1 MRRYNINSDWKF
13 RKGDGSPAAVVTLPH
28 IWDIRGGQN
37 GNGGYVGV
45 CVYEKQIEMSDDW
58 KDRDIYL
65 EIGAAGSVAEVV
77 VNGQPVGTHK
87 GGYSLFRF
95 NITKWMRPGQCN
107 RIEVRVDN
115 SVRDDVYPIAADYT
129 FFGGIYR
136 DVNLVVADAS
146 RFSLD
151 DDGSEGIYIIPEI
164 TGGGRGRVRV
174 YSVVD
179 EPEGCEVCCQVL
191 DQDGELC
198 AKATVKAG
206 KEPAELFIGQ
216 PVLWNGR
223 SGAYQYTLSADL
235 LKNGRWMEKRMIRF
249 GFRSIRLSA
258 ESGFQLN
265 GERLFLRGV
274 GRHQDREDRG
284 WAISREDMEE
294 DMALLKEIG
303 ANTVRLAHYQHAPY
317 FYELC
322 DREGLAVWAEIPF
335 ISRLSDS
342 AAARENALLQLTE
355 LIKQNYNHPSICFW
369 GIGND
374 VTMFG
379 AEDWVEEALREMNAL
394 AKCLDPGRITVCSHM
409 MTLAEDSPLSAITD
423 GIGYNVYYG
432 WYVGECSDMGV
443 WLDEL
448 QQKQVPVPIA
458 ISEYGADGILTYQTG
473 SPTRGDYSESYQSL
487 YHEEMLAIIREH
499 PLVWASYV
507 WNLCDFASVNRKEG
521 GVSGRNN
528 KGLVTYDRKTRKDA
542 FYLYKAEWSGEP
554 VVHITGKR
562 YKRRAESRNT
572 IRVYSNAED
581 VELFVNS
588 KSMGAMCKDC
598 HIFWLDGVVLLPGK
612 NDILVKTER
621 GDYDDVI
628 LYGEPADEPSYLF
641 RQDRNAEMRE
651 VATEYRVRNGYH
663 SVYDTLDEILDNP
676 EAKKVLEE
684 EAGADVL
691 SRPLLHTLGALPLE
705 SIARKSGG
713 LIRNEWVVRLN
724 ERLTKVKKLQE

>member
-28 IWDIRGGQN
+28 VWDIRGGQN
-37 GNGGYVGV
+37 GNGGYVGT

-58 KDRDIYL
+58 KGKDIYL

-77 VNGQPVGTHK
+77 VNGHSAGTHK

-95 NITKWMRPGQCN
+95 NITEWMRQGQYN

-115 SVRDDVYPIAADYT
+115 SVRSDVYPIAADYT

-136 DVNLVVADAS
+136 DVNLVLADAS

-151 DDGSEGIYIIPEI
+151 DDGSEGIYIVPEI
-164 TGGGRGRVRV
+164 MGGGKGRIRV
-174 YSVVD
+174 YSMVD

-191 DQDGELC
+191 DQEGKLC
-198 AKATVKAG
+198 AKTTVKAG
-206 KEPAELFIGQ
+206 GEPAELIVER

-223 SGAYQYTLSADL
+223 GHAYQYTLSAEL
-235 LKNGRWMEKRMIRF
+235 LKDGTWMEKRMIRF
-249 GFRSIRLSA
+249 GFRSISLSG
-258 ESGFQLN
+258 ENGFQLN
-265 GERLFLRGV
+265 GERLFLHGV

-284 WAISREDMEE
+284 WAVSREDMEE
-294 DMALLKEIG
+294 DMALIKEIG
-303 ANTVRLAHYQHAPY
+303 ANTVRLAHYQHDPY

-322 DREGLAVWAEIPF
+322 DREGLVVWAEIPF

-342 AAARENALLQLTE
+342 AAARENALMQLTE

-379 AEDWVEEALREMNAL
+379 AEAWLEAALQEMNAL
-394 AKCLDPGRITVCSHM
+394 AKRLDPGRLTVCSQM
-409 MTLAEDSPLSAITD
+409 MTLAEDSPLSTITD

-432 WYVGECSDMGV
+432 WYVGECSDMGK

-448 QQKQVPVPIA
+448 QRKQVTVPIA
-458 ISEYGADGILTYQTG
+458 ISEYGADGILTYQTS

-487 YHEEMLAIIREH
+487 YHEEMLAIIRDH
-499 PLVWASYV
+499 PRLWASYV

-528 KGLVTYDRKTRKDA
+528 KGLVTYDRRTRKDA
-542 FYLYKAEWSGEP
+542 FYLYKAEWSDEP

-562 YKRRAESRNT
+562 YKRRAESSIT

-588 KSMGAMCKDC
+588 KSMGAMCKNS
-598 HIFWLDGVVLLPGK
+598 HIFWLEGVVLLPGK

-628 LYGEPADEPSYLF
+628 LYGEQMDEPSYLF
-641 RQDRNAEMRE
+641 RQDRNMEMRE

-663 SVYDTLDEILDNP
+663 SVYDTLDEILENP
-676 EAKKVLEE
+676 EAKRVLEE
-684 EAGADVL
+684 EAGADAL
-691 SRPLLHTLGALPLE
+691 SQPLLHTLGALPLE

-713 LIRNEWVVRLN
+713 LIRKEWVVRLN

>member
-28 IWDIRGGQN
+28 VWDIRGGQN
-37 GNGGYVGV
+37 GNGGYVGT

-58 KDRDIYL
+58 KGKDIYL

-77 VNGQPVGTHK
+77 VNGHSAGTHK

-95 NITKWMRPGQCN
+95 NITEWMRQGQYN

-115 SVRDDVYPIAADYT
+115 SVRSDVYPIAADYT

-136 DVNLVVADAS
+136 DVNLVLADAS

-151 DDGSEGIYIIPEI
+151 DDGSEGIYIVPEI
-164 TGGGRGRVRV
+164 MGGGKGRIRV
-174 YSVVD
+174 YSMVD

-191 DQDGELC
+191 DQEGKLC
-198 AKATVKAG
+198 AKTTVKAG
-206 KEPAELFIGQ
+206 GEPAELIVER

-223 SGAYQYTLSADL
+223 GHAYQYTLSAEL
-235 LKNGRWMEKRMIRF
+235 LKDGTWMEKRMIRF
-249 GFRSIRLSA
+249 GFRSISLSG
-258 ESGFQLN
+258 ENGFQLN
-265 GERLFLRGV
+265 GERLFLHGV

-284 WAISREDMEE
+284 WAVSREDMEE
-294 DMALLKEIG
+294 DMALIKEIG
-303 ANTVRLAHYQHAPY
+303 ANTVRLAHYQHDPY

-322 DREGLAVWAEIPF
+322 DREGLVVWAEIPF

-342 AAARENALLQLTE
+342 AAARENALMQLTE

-379 AEDWVEEALREMNAL
+379 AEAWLEAALQEMNAL
-394 AKCLDPGRITVCSHM
+394 AKRLDPGRLTVCSQM
-409 MTLAEDSPLSAITD
+409 MTLAEDSPLSTITD

-432 WYVGECSDMGV
+432 WYVGECSDMGK

-448 QQKQVPVPIA
+448 QRKQVTVPIA
-458 ISEYGADGILTYQTG
+458 ISEYGADGILTYQTS

-487 YHEEMLAIIREH
+487 YHEEMLAIIRDH
-499 PLVWASYV
+499 PRLWASYV

-528 KGLVTYDRKTRKDA
+528 KGLVTYDRRTRKDA
-542 FYLYKAEWSGEP
+542 FYLYKAEWSDEP

-562 YKRRAESRNT
+562 YKRRAESSIT
-572 IRVYSNAED
+572 IRVYTNAED

-588 KSMGAMCKDC
+588 KSMGAMCKNS
-598 HIFWLDGVVLLPGK
+598 HIFWLEGVVLLPGK

-628 LYGEPADEPSYLF
+628 LYGEQMDEPSYLF
-641 RQDRNAEMRE
+641 RQDRNMEMRE

-663 SVYDTLDEILDNP
+663 SVYDTLDEILENP
-676 EAKKVLEE
+676 EAKRVLEE
-684 EAGADVL
+684 EAGADAL
-691 SRPLLHTLGALPLE
+691 SQPLLHTLGALPLE

-713 LIRNEWVVRLN
+713 LIRKEWVVRLN

>member
-1 MRRYNINSDWKF
+1 
-13 RKGDGSPAAVVTLPH
+13 
-28 IWDIRGGQN
+28 
-37 GNGGYVGV
+37 
-45 CVYEKQIEMSDDW
+45 
-58 KDRDIYL
+58 
-65 EIGAAGSVAEVV
+65 
-77 VNGQPVGTHK
+77 
-87 GGYSLFRF
+87 
-95 NITKWMRPGQCN
+95 
-107 RIEVRVDN
+107 
-115 SVRDDVYPIAADYT
+115 
-129 FFGGIYR
+129 
-136 DVNLVVADAS
+136 
-146 RFSLD
+146 
-151 DDGSEGIYIIPEI
+151 
-164 TGGGRGRVRV
+164 
-174 YSVVD
+174 
-179 EPEGCEVCCQVL
+179 
-191 DQDGELC
+191 
-198 AKATVKAG
+198 
-206 KEPAELFIGQ
+206 
-216 PVLWNGR
+216 
-223 SGAYQYTLSADL
+223 
-235 LKNGRWMEKRMIRF
+235 
-249 GFRSIRLSA
+249 
-258 ESGFQLN
+258 
-265 GERLFLRGV
+265 
-274 GRHQDREDRG
+274 
-284 WAISREDMEE
+284 
-294 DMALLKEIG
+294 
-303 ANTVRLAHYQHAPY
+303 
-317 FYELC
+317 
-322 DREGLAVWAEIPF
+322 
-335 ISRLSDS
+335 
-342 AAARENALLQLTE
+342 
-355 LIKQNYNHPSICFW
+355 
-369 GIGND
+369 
-374 VTMFG
+374 
-379 AEDWVEEALREMNAL
+379 
-394 AKCLDPGRITVCSHM
+394 
-409 MTLAEDSPLSAITD
+409 
-423 GIGYNVYYG
+423 
-432 WYVGECSDMGV
+432 MGV

-691 SRPLLHTLGALPLE
+691 NRPLLHTLGALPLE

>member
-28 IWDIRGGQN
+28 VWDIRGGQN
-37 GNGGYVGV
+37 GNGGYVGT

-58 KDRDIYL
+58 KGKDIYL

-77 VNGQPVGTHK
+77 VNGHSAGTHK

-95 NITKWMRPGQCN
+95 NITEWMRQGQYN

-115 SVRDDVYPIAADYT
+115 SVRSDVYPIAADYT

-136 DVNLVVADAS
+136 DVNLVLADAS

-151 DDGSEGIYIIPEI
+151 DDGSEGIYIVPEI
-164 TGGGRGRVRV
+164 MGGGKGRIRV
-174 YSVVD
+174 YSMVD

-191 DQDGELC
+191 DQEGKLC
-198 AKATVKAG
+198 AKTTVKADG
-206 KEPAELFIGQ
+206 EPAELNVER

-223 SGAYQYTLSADL
+223 GHAYQYTLSAEL
-235 LKNGRWMEKRMIRF
+235 LKDGTWMEKRMIRF
-249 GFRSIRLSA
+249 GFRSISLSG
-258 ESGFQLN
+258 ENGFQLN
-265 GERLFLRGV
+265 GERLFLHGV

-284 WAISREDMEE
+284 WAVSREDMEE
-294 DMALLKEIG
+294 DMALIKEIG
-303 ANTVRLAHYQHAPY
+303 ANTVRLAHYQHDPY

-322 DREGLAVWAEIPF
+322 DREGLVVWAEIPF

-342 AAARENALLQLTE
+342 AAARENALMQLTE

-379 AEDWVEEALREMNAL
+379 AEAWLEAALQEMNAL
-394 AKCLDPGRITVCSHM
+394 AKRLDPGRLTVCSQM
-409 MTLAEDSPLSAITD
+409 MTLAEDSPLSTITD

-432 WYVGECSDMGV
+432 WYVGECSDMGK

-448 QQKQVPVPIA
+448 QRKQVTVPIA
-458 ISEYGADGILTYQTG
+458 ISEYGADGILTYQTS

-487 YHEEMLAIIREH
+487 YHEEMLAIIRDH
-499 PLVWASYV
+499 PRLWASYV

-528 KGLVTYDRKTRKDA
+528 KGLVTYDRRTRKDA
-542 FYLYKAEWSGEP
+542 FYLYKAEWSDEP

-562 YKRRAESRNT
+562 YKRRAESSIT

-588 KSMGAMCKDC
+588 KSMGAMCKNS
-598 HIFWLDGVVLLPGK
+598 HIFWLEGVVLLPGK

-628 LYGEPADEPSYLF
+628 LYGEQMDEPSYLF
-641 RQDRNAEMRE
+641 RQDRNMEMRE

-663 SVYDTLDEILDNP
+663 SVYDTLDEILENP
-676 EAKKVLEE
+676 EAKRVLEE
-684 EAGADVL
+684 EAGADAL
-691 SRPLLHTLGALPLE
+691 SQPLLHTLGALPLE

-713 LIRNEWVVRLN
+713 LIRKEWVVRLN
-724 ERLTKVKKLQE
+724 ERLTKVKKL

>member
-28 IWDIRGGQN
+28 VWDIRGGQN
-37 GNGGYVGV
+37 GNGGYVGT

-58 KDRDIYL
+58 KGKDIYL

-77 VNGQPVGTHK
+77 VNGHSAGTHK

-95 NITKWMRPGQCN
+95 NITEWMRQGQYN

-115 SVRDDVYPIAADYT
+115 SVRSDVYPIAADYT

-136 DVNLVVADAS
+136 DVNLVLADAS

-151 DDGSEGIYIIPEI
+151 DDGSEGIYIVPEI
-164 TGGGRGRVRV
+164 MGGGKGRIRV
-174 YSVVD
+174 YSMVD

-191 DQDGELC
+191 DQEGKLC
-198 AKATVKAG
+198 AKTTVKVG
-206 KEPAELFIGQ
+206 GEPAELIVER

-223 SGAYQYTLSADL
+223 GHAYQYTLSAEL
-235 LKNGRWMEKRMIRF
+235 LKDGTWMEKRMIRF
-249 GFRSIRLSA
+249 GFRSISLSG
-258 ESGFQLN
+258 ENGFQLN
-265 GERLFLRGV
+265 GERLFLHGV

-284 WAISREDMEE
+284 WAVSREDMEE
-294 DMALLKEIG
+294 DMALIKEIG
-303 ANTVRLAHYQHAPY
+303 ANTVRLAHYQHDPY

-322 DREGLAVWAEIPF
+322 DREGLVVWAEIPF

-342 AAARENALLQLTE
+342 AAARENALMQLTE

-379 AEDWVEEALREMNAL
+379 AEAWLEAALQEMNAL
-394 AKCLDPGRITVCSHM
+394 AKRLDPGRLTVCSQM
-409 MTLAEDSPLSAITD
+409 MTLAEDSPLSTITD

-432 WYVGECSDMGV
+432 WYVGECSDMGK

-448 QQKQVPVPIA
+448 QRKQVTVPIA
-458 ISEYGADGILTYQTG
+458 ISEYGADGILTYQTS

-487 YHEEMLAIIREH
+487 YHEEMLAIIRDH
-499 PLVWASYV
+499 PRLWASYV

-528 KGLVTYDRKTRKDA
+528 KGLVTYDRRTRKDA
-542 FYLYKAEWSGEP
+542 FYLYKAEWSDEP

-562 YKRRAESRNT
+562 YKRRAESSIT

-588 KSMGAMCKDC
+588 KSMGAMCKNS
-598 HIFWLDGVVLLPGK
+598 HIFWLEGVVLLPGK

-628 LYGEPADEPSYLF
+628 LYGEQMDEPSYLF
-641 RQDRNAEMRE
+641 RQDQNMEMRE

-663 SVYDTLDEILDNP
+663 SVYDTLDEILENP
-676 EAKKVLEE
+676 EAKRVLEE
-684 EAGADVL
+684 EAGADAL
-691 SRPLLHTLGALPLE
+691 SQPLLHTLGALPLE

-713 LIRNEWVVRLN
+713 LIRKEWVVRLN

>member
-28 IWDIRGGQN
+28 VWDIRGGQN
-37 GNGGYVGV
+37 GNGGYVGT

-58 KDRDIYL
+58 KGKDIYL

-77 VNGQPVGTHK
+77 VNGHSAGTHK

-95 NITKWMRPGQCN
+95 NITEWMRQGQYN

-115 SVRDDVYPIAADYT
+115 SVRSDVYPIAADYT

-136 DVNLVVADAS
+136 DVNLVLADAS

-151 DDGSEGIYIIPEI
+151 DDGSEGIYIVPEI
-164 TGGGRGRVRV
+164 MGGGKGRIRV
-174 YSVVD
+174 YSMVD

-191 DQDGELC
+191 DQEGKLC
-198 AKATVKAG
+198 DKTTVKAG
-206 KEPAELFIGQ
+206 GEPAELIVER

-223 SGAYQYTLSADL
+223 GHAYQYTLSAEL
-235 LKNGRWMEKRMIRF
+235 LKDGTWMEKRMIRF
-249 GFRSIRLSA
+249 GFRSISLSG
-258 ESGFQLN
+258 ENGFQLN
-265 GERLFLRGV
+265 GERLFLHGV

-284 WAISREDMEE
+284 WAVSREDMEE
-294 DMALLKEIG
+294 DMALIKEIG
-303 ANTVRLAHYQHAPY
+303 ANTVRLAHYQHDPY

-322 DREGLAVWAEIPF
+322 DREGLVVWAEIPF

-342 AAARENALLQLTE
+342 AAARENALMQLTE

-379 AEDWVEEALREMNAL
+379 AEAWLEAALQEMNAL
-394 AKCLDPGRITVCSHM
+394 AKRLDPGRLTVCSQM
-409 MTLAEDSPLSAITD
+409 MTLAEDSPLSTITD

-432 WYVGECSDMGV
+432 WYVGECSDMGK

-448 QQKQVPVPIA
+448 QRKQVTVPIA
-458 ISEYGADGILTYQTG
+458 ISEYGADGILTYQTS

-487 YHEEMLAIIREH
+487 YHEEMLAIIRDH
-499 PLVWASYV
+499 PRLWASYV

-528 KGLVTYDRKTRKDA
+528 KGLVTYDRRTRKDA
-542 FYLYKAEWSGEP
+542 FYLYKAEWSDEP

-562 YKRRAESRNT
+562 YKRRAESSIT

-588 KSMGAMCKDC
+588 KSMGAMCKNS
-598 HIFWLDGVVLLPGK
+598 HIFWLEGVVLLPGK

-628 LYGEPADEPSYLF
+628 LYGEQMDEPSYLF
-641 RQDRNAEMRE
+641 RQDRNMEMRE

-663 SVYDTLDEILDNP
+663 SVYDTLDEILENP
-676 EAKKVLEE
+676 EAKRVLEE
-684 EAGADVL
+684 EAGADAL
-691 SRPLLHTLGALPLE
+691 SQPLLHTLGALPLE

-713 LIRNEWVVRLN
+713 LIRKEWVVRLN